1 MATRKKK
8 TSITESADLAEMFDK
23 KIIAVAHQWPKI
35 DMGSHLTVYTY
46 EDGTSHLEWD
56 DEALEHDVR
65 EATKGK

>member
-35 DMGSHLTVYTY
+35 DMGSHLTVYT
-46 EDGTSHLEWD
+46 
-56 DEALEHDVR
+56 
-65 EATKGK
+65 